1 MAHRRQG
8 SRAARRQADPSFIF
22 EDFAGEPKGPGHPG
36 TAAGPGGK
44 SKIPG
49 PVKDH
54 RGKSRG
60 PKSKGKNSRDRA
72 QGGGDAEAK
81 AESPEG
87 RGSPGGPRSA
97 EPAPRAEEA
106 SPASRP
112 LTNGVKADG
121 KPAPLSEPA
130 RDSAVEG
137 EAKSS
142 IDPREEPGI
151 DTEKPSSE
159 TNGKEVNSVAT
170 PLINNSESSEEP
182 EAVSIEPSSAGF
194 ETVEEPADEKDLH
207 NSGIVNKSEQ
217 ISEPQVKPS
226 ENMEPKQSEDDRGE
240 LSVTNEAEGSPAE
253 PKPKGVEIL
262 KEAEADSSETFRHI
276 EINYM
281 DPVQQLQTIV
291 EETREPEATGEESQ
305 KEQKDN
311 ESKDSSETEE
321 SAEKAAGEDSGQA
334 QPQSA
339 RERKTKIPG
348 LLKEPNSRGSG
359 NKGLRVT
366 FDLSNTS
373 EKDENVID
381 SWEDLSD
388 ADGGDLVI
396 DEDDI
401 IDCGVKLSTMDGLL
415 DLGEGLDVESPLTSP
430 KSDKPNESIQWFRPS
445 DEFRSEPLGGKA
457 PNKAGDGGGDGEAI
471 PGVDDVGR
479 GASEAEDNGR
489 NSGDNT
495 PVLGADIIPLSI
507 SVYNE
512 GNNSVEIP
520 FIDGEEET
528 CVDDDDEWETEPSGS
543 SSENGS
549 GDKVLNV
556 ECRKGNLPAPDK
568 ASEGGDEKDSQG
580 EGKEDQQGSREEEE
594 DRTLVDQPSIEED
607 SGEKDDDLIT
617 KEDIDV
623 VFMALEKRPGKGETV
638 PLASPETM
646 SPVVMDG
653 SPPQKTQSRV
663 FVGPLPRPERTYA
676 WDRPGSP
683 QVSIGYECQERK
695 AASVCSSETESDG
708 ELVPCED
715 KCIGTADFLVE
726 SDSEP
731 LDLSSSS
738 NDRTSSVCDT
748 LSSQSQ
754 DAVEVRGDGEKACL
768 APDDD
773 VHTKSA
779 RNEKDTLAVSDVQP
793 DSSSPSSDGQEEVNC
808 VGKSESG
815 KESQINGKKNGKKKG
830 KKNKREVIAEPAPV
844 PEHILGRPK
853 LVRGRSWKEKR
864 ERFMKEYQDPL
875 SLSFGK
881 ELCESEIV
889 EDTSNLLTETC
900 TEASLEALPKS
911 SSETTLVMFPSGTDS
926 LATAGDESNP
936 STAADGGVS
945 NLPEVNIEDEAL
957 WISRN
962 IVPPP
967 PKVAIEVTAASDEDE
982 SDFHSVHEKEDFY
995 VVKAKETA
1003 KPLEAKTE
1011 FVGDSESSDE
1021 GPQLPYDQKTS
1032 EETTS
1037 ACEVWAASTP
1047 LIGISLEGSQLAKEK
1062 SHDLS
1067 ESPIDSSDNS
1077 AYTDAKDSSCAES
1090 LPHSYDYVRSFPEVI
1105 GTQSLNLV
1113 YSYDTDSDFNSKPDQ
1128 WSSRSKDTSLV
1139 VNGRGKNELE
1149 KAGPDVPAGE
1159 IVYEGPCSCR
1169 PGESRMGP
1177 LLPSYLAPTV
1187 GVGMSVGSQ
1196 DSPLSVPPLFE
1207 SDHDDVFSDDA
1218 MKLVVD
1224 SLVNEDSET
1233 LQDSAGDNDANGSDI
1248 RSRIKEIV
1256 GPRLQRERGRPTARG
1271 GRDEGDEGAEEHLL
1285 TSGESPR
1292 GGREESPLPGS
1303 SPASSSGVQGSD
1315 EMSLSRSRS
1324 RSPASKDPASASV
1337 IPAPYA
1343 QPDMIFEGCPLQQE
1357 LTPDKMDPAESL
1369 RALRFEA
1376 GLDSGSEK
1384 PQQVDCSFRTFRDMY
1399 QINPVYL
1406 TDSDDPEDPTESDTI
1421 IQGPGGY
1428 DLDRS
1433 ITVNSI
1439 VQRWEVLQA
1448 QAVERQRQSG
1458 QVRELQRQVK
1468 SLRVVLESLIERA
1481 SDTTQVKDLET
1492 HHQLSDKL
1500 QELKDLQQEV
1510 MTRKG
1515 EVSSINLAVH
1525 RFMTET
1531 GYSLAHLKDEVAD
1544 LYRLWDE
1551 AHKRASSELSRL
1563 EGVEATWRLWE
1574 TQAEE
1579 LRRALRKDC
1588 DTLKVLDAAIQ
1599 TGSLTDTATAS
1610 MQDVERLLND
1620 RRKSQPGKRLTLQHT
1635 RTQGVDIQGSTT
1647 SLGASGDECLSDSGT
1662 SGYESCS
1669 SEELSER
1676 ERRLAHLRRLA
1687 RDLEASLHPNSQAW
1701 AAITKTLSSAESELK
1716 DLQKH
1721 CRELVVRSA
1730 ESLDQAKTS
1739 PQLRRRSWTKDTKGS
1754 RTGRL
1759 ERRGHCALSGRDGC
1773 GRSVSSGRRGWM
1785 WRVVRAALP
1794 FQAALLLLFCVA
1806 CLLEPNCCDH
1816 VNTLNLSLSPQLR
1829 YVHGPPPV

>member
-8 SRAARRQADPSFIF
+8 SRAARRQGDPSFIF
-22 EDFAGEPKGPGHPG
+22 EDFTGDPKGPGHPG
-36 TAAGPGGK
+36 ASAGPGGK

-72 QGGGDAEAK
+72 QGGGNAEAK

-87 RGSPGGPRSA
+87 RGSPGGQRSA
-97 EPAPRAEEA
+97 APAPRAEEA

-112 LTNGVKADG
+112 LTNGVNSDR
-121 KPAPLSEPA
+121 KPVSLSEPQNH
-130 RDSAVEG
+130 AVER
-137 EAKSS
+137 ELKS
-142 IDPREEPGI
+142 ITEPLEESGT
-151 DTEKPSSE
+151 DTKKSSSE

-170 PLINNSESSEEP
+170 PLIDNSESPEEP
-182 EAVSIEPSSAGF
+182 ETVSIEPSSSVF
-194 ETVEEPADEKDLH
+194 ETVEEPADEKGLH
-207 NSGIVNKSEQ
+207 NSGLLNKSEH
-217 ISEPQVKPS
+217 ISETDIKTSKV
-226 ENMEPKQSEDDRGE
+226 NDMEPKQSDDDRGE
-240 LSVTNEAEGSPAE
+240 SSVLSKAENSPAE
-253 PKPKGVEIL
+253 PKIL
-262 KEAEADSSETFRHI
+262 KEAEVDNSETFRHI

-291 EETREPEATGEESQ
+291 EETRDPEATGAESQ
-305 KEQKDN
+305 KEQEDN
-311 ESKDSSETEE
+311 ESKESSETEE
-321 SAEKAAGEDSGQA
+321 GAGKTMGEDSGQA
-334 QPQSA
+334 HPQSA

-348 LLKEPNSRGSG
+348 LLKEPNSKGSG

-366 FDLSNTS
+366 FDLSNTQ

-401 IDCGVKLSTMDGLL
+401 IDCGVKLSTMDDLL

-430 KSDKPNESIQWFRPS
+430 ESGKPNESIQWFRPS
-445 DEFRSEPLGGKA
+445 DEFRSEPLDGKA
-457 PNKAGDGGGDGEAI
+457 SNKAGDGSGDDKAI
-471 PGVDDVGR
+471 PGVDDVR
-479 GASEAEDNGR
+479 PGASGAKDDEK

-495 PVLGADIIPLSI
+495 PILGADIIPLSI

-512 GNNSVEIP
+512 ANNSVEIP

-528 CVDDDDEWETEPSGS
+528 CVDDDDDEWETEPSGG
-543 SSENGS
+543 SSENGNS
-549 GDKVLNV
+549 DKVLNV
-556 ECRKGNLPAPDK
+556 ECRKEAPDK
-568 ASEGGDEKDSQG
+568 VSEGDDERNSQR
-580 EGKEDQQGSREEEE
+580 EEKEEQPGMREEEE

-607 SGEKDDDLIT
+607 NSEKDDDLIT

-623 VFMALEKRPGKGETV
+623 VFMALEESPVKGETV
-638 PLASPETM
+638 PLATPEILSPIG
-646 SPVVMDG
+646 MDA

-663 FVGPLPRPERTYA
+663 FVGPLPRPEHTYA

-748 LSSQSQ
+748 LSSQGQ
-754 DAVEVRGDGEKACL
+754 DAVEVRGVGKKASL

-773 VHTKSA
+773 VHTKDANS
-779 RNEKDTLAVSDVQP
+779 EKDTLAVSDVQP
-793 DSSSPSSDGQEEVNC
+793 DSSSPSSDGQEEANC

-900 TEASLEALPKS
+900 TEDSLEALPKS
-911 SSETTLVMFPSGTDS
+911 SSETALVMLPSRTDP
-926 LATAGDESNP
+926 LATAVNESSPSIAADVCAPNLPEVNIEDEALWISRNIVP
-936 STAADGGVS
+936 PPPKVAIEVTAARGPFPVFSTSETESDGELVPCEDKCIGTADFLVESDSEPLDLSSSSNDRTSSVCDTLSSQGQDAVEVRGVGKKAS
-945 NLPEVNIEDEAL
+945 LAPDDDVHTKDANSEKDTLAVSDVQPDSSSPSSDGQEEANCVGKSESGKEKTCTEDSLEALPKSSSETALVMLPSRTDPLATAVNESSPSIAADVCAPNLPEVNIEDEAL

-1011 FVGDSESSDE
+1011 YVGDSESSDE
-1021 GPQLPYDQKTS
+1021 GPQRPHDQKAP
-1032 EETTS
+1032 EETS
-1037 ACEVWAASTP
+1037 ACEVWASSTP
-1047 LIGISLEGSQLAKEK
+1047 LIGISLDGSQLVKEK
-1062 SHDLS
+1062 SHDMS

-1169 PGESRMGP
+1169 PGESRVGP

-1196 DSPLSVPPLFE
+1196 DSPLSVPSLFE

-1271 GRDEGDEGAEEHLL
+1271 GRDEGDQGGDEHLL

-1324 RSPASKDPASASV
+1324 RSPASKELASASV
-1337 IPAPYA
+1337 IPAPYP
-1343 QPDMIFEGCPLQQE
+1343 PDMIFEGCPLQPE

-1369 RALRFEA
+1369 RALRFES
-1376 GLDSGSEK
+1376 GLDSSPEK

-1406 TDSDDPEDPTESDTI
+1406 TDSDDPEDPTESETI
-1421 IQGPGGY
+1421 VQGPGGC

-1433 ITVNSI
+1433 ITVNNRLVI
-1439 VQRWEVLQA
+1439 
-1448 QAVERQRQSG
+1448 SG
-1458 QVRELQRQVK
+1458 
-1468 SLRVVLESLIERA
+1468 I
-1481 SDTTQVKDLET
+1481 
-1492 HHQLSDKL
+1492 H
-1500 QELKDLQQEV
+1500 
-1510 MTRKG
+1510 
-1515 EVSSINLAVH
+1515 I
-1525 RFMTET
+1525 
-1531 GYSLAHLKDEVAD
+1531 
-1544 LYRLWDE
+1544 
-1551 AHKRASSELSRL
+1551 
-1563 EGVEATWRLWE
+1563 
-1574 TQAEE
+1574 
-1579 LRRALRKDC
+1579 
-1588 DTLKVLDAAIQ
+1588 
-1599 TGSLTDTATAS
+1599 
-1610 MQDVERLLND
+1610 LLCI
-1620 RRKSQPGKRLTLQHT
+1620 S
-1635 RTQGVDIQGSTT
+1635 
-1647 SLGASGDECLSDSGT
+1647 
-1662 SGYESCS
+1662 
-1669 SEELSER
+1669 
-1676 ERRLAHLRRLA
+1676 
-1687 RDLEASLHPNSQAW
+1687 
-1701 AAITKTLSSAESELK
+1701 
-1716 DLQKH
+1716 
-1721 CRELVVRSA
+1721 
-1730 ESLDQAKTS
+1730 
-1739 PQLRRRSWTKDTKGS
+1739 
-1754 RTGRL
+1754 
-1759 ERRGHCALSGRDGC
+1759 
-1773 GRSVSSGRRGWM
+1773 
-1785 WRVVRAALP
+1785 
-1794 FQAALLLLFCVA
+1794 FC
-1806 CLLEPNCCDH
+1806 
-1816 VNTLNLSLSPQLR
+1816 
-1829 YVHGPPPV
+1829 PPH

>member
-8 SRAARRQADPSFIF
+8 SRAARRQGDPSFIF
-22 EDFAGEPKGPGHPG
+22 EDFTGDPKGPGHPG
-36 TAAGPGGK
+36 ASAGPGGK

-60 PKSKGKNSRDRA
+60 PKSKGKNSRERA
-72 QGGGDAEAK
+72 QGGGNAEAK

-112 LTNGVKADG
+112 LTNGVNSDR
-121 KPAPLSEPA
+121 KPAPLSEPHK
-130 RDSAVEG
+130 DSAVQ
-137 EAKSS
+137 
-142 IDPREEPGI
+142 RELRSNTEPLKESGI
-151 DTEKPSSE
+151 DTKKSSSE

-170 PLINNSESSEEP
+170 PLIDNSESPEESET
-182 EAVSIEPSSAGF
+182 VTIEPSSSVF
-194 ETVEEPADEKDLH
+194 ETVEEPADEKGLH
-207 NSGIVNKSEQ
+207 NSGLLNKPEH
-217 ISEPQVKPS
+217 ISETDIKTSKV
-226 ENMEPKQSEDDRGE
+226 NDMEPKQSEDDRGE
-240 LSVTNEAEGSPAE
+240 PSVLSKAKNSPAE

-262 KEAEADSSETFRHI
+262 KEAEVDNSESFRHI

-291 EETREPEATGEESQ
+291 EETREPEAAGAESQ
-305 KEQKDN
+305 KEQEDT
-311 ESKDSSETEE
+311 ESKESSETEE
-321 SAEKAAGEDSGQA
+321 GAGKTMGEDSGQA
-334 QPQSA
+334 HPQSA

-348 LLKEPNSRGSG
+348 LLKEPNSKGSG

-366 FDLSNTS
+366 FDLSNTQ

-401 IDCGVKLSTMDGLL
+401 IDCGVKLSTMDDLL

-430 KSDKPNESIQWFRPS
+430 ESGKPNESIQWFRPS
-445 DEFRSEPLGGKA
+445 DEFRSEPLDGKA
-457 PNKAGDGGGDGEAI
+457 SNKAGDGSGGDKAI
-471 PGVDDVGR
+471 PGVDDVR
-479 GASEAEDNGR
+479 AGASGAKEDER

-495 PVLGADIIPLSI
+495 PILGADIIPLSI

-528 CVDDDDEWETEPSGS
+528 CVDDDDDEWETEPSGS
-543 SSENGS
+543 SSENGNS
-549 GDKVLNV
+549 DKVLNV
-556 ECRKGNLPAPDK
+556 ECRKEAPDK
-568 ASEGGDEKDSQG
+568 VIEGEDEKISQR
-580 EGKEDQQGSREEEE
+580 EEKEQQGIREEEE

-607 SGEKDDDLIT
+607 NSEKDDDLIT

-623 VFMALEKRPGKGETV
+623 VFMALEKSPVKGETV
-638 PLASPETM
+638 PLATPEILSPIM
-646 SPVVMDG
+646 MDA

-663 FVGPLPRPERTYA
+663 FVGPLPRSEHTYA

-695 AASVCSSETESDG
+695 AASICSSETESDG

-754 DAVEVRGDGEKACL
+754 DAVEVRDVGKKASS

-773 VHTKSA
+773 VHAEGA
-779 RNEKDTLAVSDVQP
+779 RNEKDTLAVSDAQP

-830 KKNKREVIAEPAPV
+830 KKNKRELIAEPAPV

-853 LVRGRSWKEKR
+853 LVRGRTWKEKR
-864 ERFMKEYQDPL
+864 ERFIKEYQDPL

-889 EDTSNLLTETC
+889 EDASNLLTETC

-911 SSETTLVMFPSGTDS
+911 SSETTLVMLPSRTDP
-926 LATAGDESNP
+926 LATAVNESSPSAAADVGASNP
-936 STAADGGVS
+936 
-945 NLPEVNIEDEAL
+945 PEVNIEDEAL

-1011 FVGDSESSDE
+1011 YVGDSESSDE
-1021 GPQLPYDQKTS
+1021 GPQQPHDQKAP
-1032 EETTS
+1032 EET

-1047 LIGISLEGSQLAKEK
+1047 LIGISLEGSQLVKEK

-1113 YSYDTDSDFNSKPDQ
+1113 YSYETDSDFNSKPDQ

-1139 VNGRGKNELE
+1139 MNGRGKNELE

-1187 GVGMSVGSQ
+1187 GVGMRVGSQ
-1196 DSPLSVPPLFE
+1196 DSPLGVPSLFE

-1271 GRDEGDEGAEEHLL
+1271 GRDEGDQGGEEHLL

-1324 RSPASKDPASASV
+1324 ISPASKEPASASV

-1357 LTPDKMDPAESL
+1357 LSPDKMDPAESL
-1369 RALRFEA
+1369 RALRFES
-1376 GLDSGSEK
+1376 GLDSSPEK

-1421 IQGPGGY
+1421 VQGSGGY

-1500 QELKDLQQEV
+1500 QELKNLQQEV

-1515 EVSSINLAVH
+1515 EVSSVNLAVH

-1574 TQAEE
+1574 AQAEE

-1701 AAITKTLSSAESELK
+1701 LAITKTLSSAESELK

-1773 GRSVSSGRRGWM
+1773 GRGVSSGRRGWM

>member
-1 MAHRRQG
+1 MTHRRQG
-8 SRAARRQADPSFIF
+8 SRAARRQGDPSFIF
-22 EDFAGEPKGPGHPG
+22 EDFTGDSKGPGHPG
-36 TAAGPGGK
+36 ASAGPGGK

-87 RGSPGGPRSA
+87 RGSPGGQRA
-97 EPAPRAEEA
+97 EPAPRAKEA

-112 LTNGVKADG
+112 LTNGVNSDG
-121 KPAPLSEPA
+121 KPAPLSEPPK
-130 RDSAVEG
+130 DNAVEV
-137 EAKSS
+137 ELRSNTELLKES
-142 IDPREEPGI
+142 GI
-151 DTEKPSSE
+151 DTKKPSSE
-159 TNGKEVNSVAT
+159 TNGKELNSVAT
-170 PLINNSESSEEP
+170 PLIDNSESPEEP
-182 EAVSIEPSSAGF
+182 ETVSIELPSSVF
-194 ETVEEPADEKDLH
+194 ETVEEPVDDKELH
-207 NSGIVNKSEQ
+207 NSGLLNKSEH
-217 ISEPQVKPS
+217 INEDDIKTSKVDD
-226 ENMEPKQSEDDRGE
+226 MEPKQLEDDR
-240 LSVTNEAEGSPAE
+240 AEPSPAE
-253 PKPKGVEIL
+253 PKPEGVEIL
-262 KEAEADSSETFRHI
+262 NEAEGDNSETFRHI

-291 EETREPEATGEESQ
+291 EETREPEATGAESQ
-305 KEQKDN
+305 KEQEDN
-311 ESKDSSETEE
+311 ESKESSETEE
-321 SAEKAAGEDSGQA
+321 GAGKTMGEDSGQA
-334 QPQSA
+334 HPQSA

-348 LLKEPNSRGSG
+348 LLKEPNSKGSG

-366 FDLSNTS
+366 FDLSNTQ

-401 IDCGVKLSTMDGLL
+401 IDCGVKLSTMDDLL
-415 DLGEGLDVESPLTSP
+415 DLGEGLDVETPLISPESG
-430 KSDKPNESIQWFRPS
+430 KPNESIQWFRPS
-445 DEFRSEPLGGKA
+445 DEFRSEPLGGKDS
-457 PNKAGDGGGDGEAI
+457 NKAGDGSGDDKAI
-471 PGVDDVGR
+471 PGVDDVR
-479 GASEAEDNGR
+479 EGASGAKDDEK

-495 PVLGADIIPLSI
+495 PILGADIIPLSI

-528 CVDDDDEWETEPSGS
+528 CVDDDDDEWETEPSGS
-543 SSENGS
+543 SSENGNN
-549 GDKVLNV
+549 DKVLHV
-556 ECRKGNLPAPDK
+556 ECRKEDHTAPDK
-568 ASEGGDEKDSQG
+568 ASERGDEKVSQR
-580 EGKEDQQGSREEEE
+580 EEKEEQQGSREEEE

-607 SGEKDDDLIT
+607 NSEKDDDLIT

-623 VFMALEKRPGKGETV
+623 VFMALEKSPVKGETV
-638 PLASPETM
+638 PLATPEILSPIE
-646 SPVVMDG
+646 MDA

-663 FVGPLPRPERTYA
+663 FVGPLPRAERTYA

-715 KCIGTADFLVE
+715 KCIGTADFMVE

-731 LDLSSSS
+731 LDLSSSSS

-754 DAVEVRGDGEKACL
+754 DALEVRGVGENASL

-773 VHTKSA
+773 VHTKGA

-793 DSSSPSSDGQEEVNC
+793 DSSSPSSDGQEEGNC

-830 KKNKREVIAEPAPV
+830 KKNKREIIAEPAPV

-889 EDTSNLLTETC
+889 EDASNLLTETC

-911 SSETTLVMFPSGTDS
+911 SSETTLVMLPSRIDS
-926 LATAGDESNP
+926 LATAVNENSPN
-936 STAADGGVS
+936 TAADVGAS
-945 NLPEVNIEDEAL
+945 NLPEDSIEDEAL
-957 WISRN
+957 WISRK

-967 PKVAIEVTAASDEDE
+967 PNVAIEVTAASDEDE

-1011 FVGDSESSDE
+1011 YVGDSESSDE
-1021 GPQLPYDQKTS
+1021 GPQLPHDQKAP
-1032 EETTS
+1032 EKATS

-1047 LIGISLEGSQLAKEK
+1047 LIGISLEGSQLVKEK
-1062 SHDLS
+1062 NHDLS

-1128 WSSRSKDTSLV
+1128 WSSRSKDASLV

-1149 KAGPDVPAGE
+1149 KAGLDVPAGE

-1271 GRDEGDEGAEEHLL
+1271 GRDEGDQGGEEHLL

-1324 RSPASKDPASASV
+1324 RSPASKEPASASV
-1337 IPAPYA
+1337 ISAPYA
-1343 QPDMIFEGCPLQQE
+1343 QPDMIYEDCLLEQE
-1357 LTPDKMDPAESL
+1357 LPPDKMDPAESL
-1369 RALRFEA
+1369 RALRFES
-1376 GLDSGSEK
+1376 GLDMSPEK

-1421 IQGPGGY
+1421 VQGSGGY

-1433 ITVNSI
+1433 ITVNS
-1439 VQRWEVLQA
+1439 
-1448 QAVERQRQSG
+1448 
-1458 QVRELQRQVK
+1458 K
-1468 SLRVVLESLIERA
+1468 SRRLC
-1481 SDTTQVKDLET
+1481 
-1492 HHQLSDKL
+1492 
-1500 QELKDLQQEV
+1500 
-1510 MTRKG
+1510 G
-1515 EVSSINLAVH
+1515 
-1525 RFMTET
+1525 
-1531 GYSLAHLKDEVAD
+1531 
-1544 LYRLWDE
+1544 RLW
-1551 AHKRASSELSRL
+1551 LSK
-1563 EGVEATWRLWE
+1563 GVV
-1574 TQAEE
+1574 
-1579 LRRALRKDC
+1579 D
-1588 DTLKVLDAAIQ
+1588 VLFI
-1599 TGSLTDTATAS
+1599 
-1610 MQDVERLLND
+1610 
-1620 RRKSQPGKRLTLQHT
+1620 
-1635 RTQGVDIQGSTT
+1635 I
-1647 SLGASGDECLSDSGT
+1647 
-1662 SGYESCS
+1662 
-1669 SEELSER
+1669 
-1676 ERRLAHLRRLA
+1676 LA
-1687 RDLEASLHPNSQAW
+1687 W
-1701 AAITKTLSSAESELK
+1701 
-1716 DLQKH
+1716 
-1721 CRELVVRSA
+1721 
-1730 ESLDQAKTS
+1730 
-1739 PQLRRRSWTKDTKGS
+1739 G
-1754 RTGRL
+1754 
-1759 ERRGHCALSGRDGC
+1759 
-1773 GRSVSSGRRGWM
+1773 
-1785 WRVVRAALP
+1785 
-1794 FQAALLLLFCVA
+1794 
-1806 CLLEPNCCDH
+1806 
-1816 VNTLNLSLSPQLR
+1816 
-1829 YVHGPPPV
+1829 